1 MPGVSPTAVAPDRG
15 KSITMTCGWQSITSP
30 RSAATHR
37 RCAVCAGHRMEDTSP
52 AEATTT
58 WCAFG
63 HVCRRAAWATT
74 TSPFA
79 AGVNI
84 KALSRLRLFLLDL
97 VWRIGLFNVLGGQM
111 NFLSENPL
119 QALAWC
125 SWQPNILA
133 SGGGT
138 SDRRIRIWNVNSG
151 SCISSIDTQSQV
163 ATHFSYCIVLF
174 NWAD

>member
-1 MPGVSPTAVAPDRG
+1 MAPDWG
-15 KSITMTCGWQSITSP
+15 TFITMTCGLQSITSP
-30 RSAATHR
+30 LSAATHR
-37 RCAVCAGHRMEDTSP
+37 RCAVCAGHRMEDTWP
-52 AEATTT
+52 AEAMTT
-58 WCAFG
+58 WCVFG
-63 HVCRRAAWATT
+63 RVCRRAAWATT
-74 TSPFA
+74 TSRFA

-84 KALSRLRLFLLDL
+84 KALSRLRLSFKKSLIQISCLLC
-97 VWRIGLFNVLGGQM
+97 LFGSQINVV
-111 NFLSENPL
+111 SKNPP

-163 ATHFSYCIVLF
+163 ASHFSYS
-174 NWAD
+174 